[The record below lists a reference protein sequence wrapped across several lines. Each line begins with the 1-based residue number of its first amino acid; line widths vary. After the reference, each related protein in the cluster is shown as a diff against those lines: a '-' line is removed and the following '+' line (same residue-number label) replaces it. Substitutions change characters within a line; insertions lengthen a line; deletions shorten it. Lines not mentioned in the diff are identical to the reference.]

1 MLYMYMCWHDFFRA
15 ELGAFLLL
23 FHLAHNTKITN
34 DDNKPS
40 TTMVPFRVI
49 S

>member
-1 MLYMYMCWHDFFRA
+1 MCWHDFFRA
-15 ELGAFLLL
+15 ELGAFLL